1 MLVKFV
7 VIMKKLFF
15 TSILLLFGIAH
26 LYANKT
32 DSIGVKSKDG
42 KIFIIHE
49 VEKGEGLYSISKK
62 YNVSLS
68 ALINENPGAD
78 NVIKTGQKLMI
89 PTNRKA
95 TGNESGVITDYYVK
109 NNSSKPT
116 SNTGNKNEVGT
127 FAIKHTIQKGES
139 LYGISKKYQTTV
151 GEIVALN
158 NLTSNEIQEG
168 QVLLI
173 PSKKTEVVADNRNGK
188 EQSVIKRTEEKVV
201 KETVRTEQNNSK
213 GYQIKTEKLTEY
225 DLEKVE
231 EIGIVT
237 IGDKAVPVDKH
248 YGLHHSAPEGTV
260 IMVTNP
266 ENGQSVFV
274 KIIGN
279 FPRKEDSA
287 DVLRISNV
295 TAEKLGLTKSGI
307 FISLSYAR

>member
-7 VIMKKLFF
+7 VRMKKLFF
-15 TSILLLFGIAH
+15 TSIFLLFGIVH

-49 VEKGEGLYSISKK
+49 VEKGDGLYSISKK
-62 YNVSLS
+62 YNVSLID
-68 ALINENPGAD
+68 LIKENPGAD
-78 NVIKTGQKLMI
+78 DLIKIGQKLII

-95 TGNESGVITDYYVK
+95 LGNESGVITDYYVK
-109 NNSSKPT
+109 TSSSKT
-116 SNTGNKNEVGT
+116 TNATGNKNEVGT
-127 FAIKHTIQKGES
+127 FAIKHSVQKGES
-139 LYGISKKYQTTV
+139 LYSISKKYQTTV

-168 QVLLI
+168 QILLI
-173 PSKKTEVVADNRNGK
+173 PSKKTGVVADDRNGK
-188 EQSVIKRTEEKVV
+188 EQQVVKKTEETVV
-201 KETVRTEQNNSK
+201 KETVRTEQSNSK

-231 EIGIVT
+231 EMGIVT
-237 IGDKAVPVDKH
+237 IGDKSIPVDKH
-248 YGLHHSAPEGTV
+248 YGVHHSAPEGTV

-287 DVLRISNV
+287 DVLRISNA